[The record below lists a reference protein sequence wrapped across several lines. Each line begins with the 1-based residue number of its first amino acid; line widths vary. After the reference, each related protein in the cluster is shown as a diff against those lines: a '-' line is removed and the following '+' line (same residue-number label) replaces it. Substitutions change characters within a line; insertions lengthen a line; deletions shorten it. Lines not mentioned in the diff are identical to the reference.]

1 MPPDDDLKPAFEKLL
16 SAAAGLPGVE
26 AGTSY
31 GTPALRVGKKLLCRV
46 KDAGSVVLMAPL
58 EEKEMLLAAMPD
70 VYFETDHYKGWP
82 VLLAHIDLIGDDELA
97 HRLAVTWRRL
107 APRKLLKAAGA
118 AQPPAP

>member
-1 MPPDDDLKPAFEKLL
+1 MPPDDDLQPAFDKLL
-16 SAAAGLPGVE
+16 RAAAGLPGVE

-46 KDAGSVVLMAPL
+46 KDAGSVVLMAPP
-58 EEKEMLLAAMPD
+58 EEKEMLLAALPE
-70 VYFETDHYKGWP
+70 VYYETAHYKGWP
-82 VLLAHIDLIGDDELA
+82 VLLARIDIIADDELS

-107 APRKLLKAAGA
+107 ASRKLLKEAGL